1 MSQSIRRRGYSLF
14 ECLVLITVLSALIGL
29 SAGTIHLLL
38 KLDRAGRTASEE
50 AVALARLAR
59 DFRDDIHEAPPA
71 DPPGRSPD
79 RIVLPLSDS
88 KTVEY
93 TIRPGDVLRTV
104 RQGEKVLRHETY
116 RRPARASVRIDVES
130 DGPRLIASMV
140 IDRPSSDRDISPYRD
155 YRIEA
160 ELGKHGRLKPRSE

>member
-1 MSQSIRRRGYSLF
+1 MRRSDRRRGYSLI
-14 ECLVLITVLSALIGL
+14 ECIVLISVLSALIGL
-29 SAGTIHLLL
+29 SAGTIQLLL
-38 KLDRAGRTASEE
+38 KLDRAGRAASEE

-59 DFRDDIHEAPPA
+59 DFRDDAHEAPPV
-71 DPPGRSPD
+71 DPPGRSTD
-79 RIVLPLSDS
+79 RVVLTLSES

-116 RRPARASVRIDVES
+116 RRPARASARIDVAI
-130 DGPRLIASMV
+130 DGPRPIASMV
-140 IDRPSSDRDISPYRD
+140 FDRPSSDRDISAYHD

-160 ELGKHGRLKPRSE
+160 ELGKHGRLKPRPE